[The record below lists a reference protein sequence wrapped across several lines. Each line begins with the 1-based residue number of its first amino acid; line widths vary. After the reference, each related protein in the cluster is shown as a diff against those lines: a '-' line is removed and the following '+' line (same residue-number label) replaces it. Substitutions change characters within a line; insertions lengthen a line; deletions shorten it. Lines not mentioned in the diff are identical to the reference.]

1 MPVDPKGPPGPGGD
15 PDVPGAPGAGVA
27 ALVEVVRTLLS
38 PQGCAWDR
46 AQTLFSLR
54 TYLLEET
61 YELLDAM
68 EKSPEAHRE
77 ELGDMLFQIVFQ
89 CAIREGEGRFDLDDA
104 ARDAAVKLI
113 RRHPHVWTPPPQ
125 DGLPGTPATDAATA
139 RTDGA
144 QGQGERG
151 WESIK
156 KSEKRRESL
165 MDDIPPTLPALME
178 SEKIQRRAAAAGFDW
193 PDRDGPRLKIDEE
206 LAELEEAVQTGD
218 PARVEDELGDVLFA
232 LVNLARH
239 VHVSPE
245 LALRGASRK
254 FADRFRKMEQFAR
267 AEGIDLHALT
277 LDELEAL
284 WVRAKSDGRSSPT

>member
-1 MPVDPKGPPGPGGD
+1 MPADPKGPS
-15 PDVPGAPGAGVA
+15 GAGVA

-46 AQTLFSLR
+46 AQTLSSLR

-89 CAIREGEGRFDLDDA
+89 CAIREGEGRFDLDAA
-104 ARDAAVKLI
+104 ARCAAEKLI
-113 RRHPHVWTPPPQ
+113 RRHPHVWTPAA
-125 DGLPGTPATDAATA
+125 TTDALVAQGVESSPADPAAGAGTL
-139 RTDGA
+139 GA
-144 QGQGERG
+144 QGLGERG

-156 KSEKRRESL
+156 KSEKHRESL

-245 LALRGASRK
+245 LALRGAARK
-254 FADRFRKMEQFAR
+254 FSDRFRKMEQFAR
-267 AEGIDLHALT
+267 AEGVDLHALN

-284 WVRAKSDGRSSPT
+284 WVRAKKM

>member
-1 MPVDPKGPPGPGGD
+1 MPADRD
-15 PDVPGAPGAGVA
+15 APGSGVA

-38 PQGCAWDR
+38 PSGCAWDR
-46 AQTLFSLR
+46 EQTLLTLR

-68 EKSPEAHRE
+68 GKSPEDHRE
-77 ELGDMLFQIVFQ
+77 ELGDMLFQLVFQ
-89 CAIREGEGRFDLDDA
+89 SAIRAGEGHFDLDDA
-104 ARDAAVKLI
+104 ARGAAEKLI
-113 RRHPHVWTPPPQ
+113 RRHPHVW
-125 DGLPGTPATDAATA
+125 PGTRSVAD
-139 RTDGA
+139 DGHPGSPDTPETGA
-144 QGQGERG
+144 VAGLGQGERG

-193 PDRDGPRLKIDEE
+193 PDRHGPRLKIDEE
-206 LAELEEAVQTGD
+206 LAELEEAVATGD

-239 VHVSPE
+239 LHVSPE
-245 LALRGASRK
+245 LALRGASHK
-254 FADRFRKMEQFAR
+254 FAARFRIMERVAR
-267 AEGIDLHALT
+267 AEGLDLHALT

-284 WVRAKSDGRSSPT
+284 WVRAKNS

>member
-1 MPVDPKGPPGPGGD
+1 MPADRD
-15 PDVPGAPGAGVA
+15 APGAGVA

-38 PQGCAWDR
+38 PSGCAWDR
-46 AQTLFSLR
+46 EQTLLTLR

-68 EKSPEAHRE
+68 ENSPQDHRE
-77 ELGDMLFQIVFQ
+77 ELGDMLFQLVFQ
-89 CAIREGEGRFDLDDA
+89 SAIREREGHFDLDDA
-104 ARDAAVKLI
+104 ARGAAEKLI
-113 RRHPHVWTPPPQ
+113 RRHPHVWPVDAQAGSPETPETGAVA
-125 DGLPGTPATDAATA
+125 GL
-139 RTDGA
+139 
-144 QGQGERG
+144 GQGERG

-193 PDRDGPRLKIDEE
+193 PDRHGPRLKIDEE
-206 LAELEEAVQTGD
+206 LAELEEAVATGD
-218 PARVEDELGDVLFA
+218 PARIEDELGDVLFA

-239 VHVSPE
+239 LHVSPE

-254 FADRFRKMEQFAR
+254 FAARFRIMERVAR
-267 AEGIDLHALT
+267 TEGLDLHQMS

-284 WVRAKSDGRSSPT
+284 WVRAKKT

>member
-1 MPVDPKGPPGPGGD
+1 MPADHGKPGDGL
-15 PDVPGAPGAGVA
+15 A
-27 ALVEVVRTLLS
+27 ALVEVVRALLS
-38 PQGCAWDR
+38 PEGCAWDR

-68 EKSPEAHRE
+68 EKSPAAHRE
-77 ELGDMLFQIVFQ
+77 ELGDMLFQLVFQ
-89 CAIREGEGRFDLDDA
+89 SAIREGEGHFDLDDA
-104 ARDAAVKLI
+104 ARGAAEKLV
-113 RRHPHVWTPPPQ
+113 RRHPHVWPVDDQ
-125 DGLPGTPATDAATA
+125 PGSTETPAAGSVT
-139 RTDGA
+139 G
-144 QGQGERG
+144 QGLGERG

-193 PDRDGPRLKIDEE
+193 PDRHGPRLKIDEE

-239 VHVSPE
+239 LHVSPE

-254 FADRFRKMEQFAR
+254 FASRFRVMELVAR
-267 AEGIDLHALT
+267 AEGLDLHALN

-284 WVRAKSDGRSSPT
+284 WVRAKRA

>member
-1 MPVDPKGPPGPGGD
+1 MPADPKGPHGPGGD
-15 PDVPGAPGAGVA
+15 PAVPGAPGAGVA

-46 AQTLFSLR
+46 AQTLSSLR

-68 EKSPEAHRE
+68 ERSPEAHRE

-89 CAIREGEGRFDLDDA
+89 CAIREGEGRFDLDAA
-104 ARDAAVKLI
+104 ARDAAEKLI
-113 RRHPHVWTPPPQ
+113 RRHPHVWTPTTQSGSPE
-125 DGLPGTPATDAATA
+125 TPET
-139 RTDGA
+139 GA
-144 QGQGERG
+144 VAGQGQGERG

-206 LAELEEAVQTGD
+206 LAELEEAVLTGD

-254 FADRFRKMEQFAR
+254 FANRFRKMEHFAR
-267 AEGIDLHALT
+267 AEGIDLHRMS

-284 WVRAKSDGRSSPT
+284 WVRAKGATTE